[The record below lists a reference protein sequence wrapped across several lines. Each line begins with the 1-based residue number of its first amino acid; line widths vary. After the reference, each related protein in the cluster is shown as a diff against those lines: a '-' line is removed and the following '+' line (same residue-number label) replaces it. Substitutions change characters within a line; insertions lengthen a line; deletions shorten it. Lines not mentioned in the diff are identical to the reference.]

1 MNDELMRNLGTL
13 SLLLAASACTGS
25 IDGDD
30 GGGGTPP
37 PRNDVRVQIKDGF
50 SPVASVRVIFQDAA
64 DAVISDTMTDA
75 QGMAAAEM
83 SAGSVTVIRTF
94 PVITP
99 PPPEGQRAP
108 EIYTYVGVKNND
120 LLQLGDATSTK
131 SPGAIVVKVPET
143 AEGTVKVVTPCGSGQ
158 GTAPNIAITVNDC
171 PTMMGFLVTDAQQ
184 SSFFQEAPYAE
195 NVDLSTGVL
204 SGNLAAT
211 LAATNVPANTSVNA
225 EERVVTGL
233 YTLFSSG
240 EKRIDQA
247 PQTVTLPNLTGVDQL
262 VVARISTQ
270 GMGNQIVATRDTYSG
285 SPVLFDASA
294 DLIPYVTGN
303 PQIAPTG
310 VSWTEMGSGTADAV
324 FVTLHVTR
332 GALMGGG
339 GTPALDAEYTRLIIA
354 PHSGTSLRMPVLPD
368 ALYNPTSADQIG
380 GATGLVRATG
390 GYDTIR
396 AKAFAVDSLVDA
408 TPAAGKLVLSY
419 AGGTPP
425 GR

>member
-1 MNDELMRNLGTL
+1 MRNLGTL
-13 SLLLAASACTGS
+13 SFVLLAASACTGS

-30 GGGGTPP
+30 GGGTPP

-64 DAVISDTMTDA
+64 DVVVLDTVTDA
-75 QGMAAAEM
+75 QGMASAEM
-83 SAGSVTVIRTF
+83 STGSVTVIRTF

-131 SPGAIVVKVPET
+131 APGAIVVKVPET

-195 NVDLSTGVL
+195 NVDLSLGIL
-204 SGNLAAT
+204 SGDLAAT
-211 LAATNVPANTSVNA
+211 LSATNVPPNTSVNA

-233 YTLFSSG
+233 FTLYRSG

-247 PQTVTLPNLTGVDQL
+247 PQTVNLPNLTGVDQL
-262 VVARISTQ
+262 LVTRISTQ
-270 GMGNQIVATRDTYSG
+270 GMGNQIVAARDTYSG
-285 SPVLFDASA
+285 SPALIDATA

-303 PQIAPTG
+303 PQVAPTG
-310 VSWTEMGSGTADAV
+310 VSWTEMGTGTADAV
-324 FVTLHVTR
+324 YVTLNVTR
-332 GALMGGG
+332 GTAMG
-339 GTPALDAEYTRLIIA
+339 GTPALDAEYTRLIVA
-354 PHSGTSLRMPVLPD
+354 PHTGTSLRMPVLPD
-368 ALYNPTSADQIG
+368 ALYNPTSMDQIG
-380 GATGLVRATG
+380 GSTGLVRATG

-408 TPAAGKLVLSY
+408 TPTAGKLVLSY